1 MLEKLIGWLKGL
13 FFRRKAMSIGIYG
26 ATNAGK
32 TTLANRICLDLVGE
46 PVGSVSVIPHE
57 TRTVQKKEQVEIK
70 TNGLRLSL
78 NILDMPGVAV
88 KVDYRDFLPYGLTTE
103 EAQVRAK
110 EATRGII
117 EAVRWLENVDTA
129 LLVID
134 ATEDPYS
141 QVNLTLLGNL
151 EARDIPVI
159 LVANKLDIRGA
170 SLAKVREA
178 FPQYEIVGVSAQ
190 TGENIPRIYETIAS
204 RMK

>member
-1 MLEKLIGWLKGL
+1 MIREFIGWLRGI

-32 TTLANRICLDLVGE
+32 TTLANRMCLDLVGE

-57 TRTVQKKEQVEIK
+57 TRTVQKKEKVEIRAK
-70 TNGLRLSL
+70 GLKLSL

-103 EAQVRAK
+103 EAQQRAK

-117 EAVRWLENVDTA
+117 EAVRWLESVDTA

-134 ATEDPYS
+134 ATEDPHS

-159 LVANKLDIRGA
+159 LVANKLDLRGA
-170 SLAKVREA
+170 SLGKVKEA
-178 FPQYEIVGVSAQ
+178 FPQYEVVGVSAQ
-190 TGENIPRIYETIAS
+190 TGENLPKIYESIAN
-204 RMK
+204 RLG